1 MARDHPKKASSSS
14 TKESNTNKSL
24 STRTSETARDH
35 PKKASSSSK
44 KESNTNMSLTTRNET
59 VSLSQHD
66 KCAIII
72 TRLFRFNK
80 RIKAEIAYDNDR
92 YNRKYAAREKDYVVK
107 KFCANVE
114 KNASNIM
121 KLCYPEES
129 NAMKERIRAYF
140 HHSRSAQSEL
150 VKIRREYEQ
159 KVTSP
164 LMENLERF
172 SFHEDTA
179 EKNTQIFQL
188 VRFALIRYVL
198 YLQFLCYS
206 LSRQAS
212 LSQQKREECWLLRRI
227 RNLVDK
233 SCKRRKLIK
242 DLETKTKAVEAQASL
257 ITGEKDKRII
267 ELEATIKEY
276 KENSIGKNKHITE
289 LEERLGGGDK
299 NLPLVD
305 SLIMEEKDKRI
316 MELEAIINE
325 YKENLSNKN
334 KHITELEEKLGGGN
348 DNMSHVDNVSLI
360 HVSMI

>member
-1 MARDHPKKASSSS
+1 
-14 TKESNTNKSL
+14 
-24 STRTSETARDH
+24 
-35 PKKASSSSK
+35 
-44 KESNTNMSLTTRNET
+44 MSLTTRNET

-72 TRLFRFNK
+72 TRLFRFNR

-129 NAMKERIRAYF
+129 NAMKERILAYF
-140 HHSRSAQSEL
+140 HHSRSAHSEI

-212 LSQQKREECWLLRRI
+212 LSQQKCEECWLLRRI

-242 DLETKTKAVEAQASL
+242 DLETKTKAVEAEASL
-257 ITGEKDKRII
+257 IMEEKDKRII
-267 ELEATIKEY
+267 ELEAIIK
-276 KENSIGKNKHITE
+276 
-289 LEERLGGGDK
+289 
-299 NLPLVD
+299 
-305 SLIMEEKDKRI
+305 
-316 MELEAIINE
+316 E

-334 KHITELEEKLGGGN
+334 KHITKHEEILGGAE
-348 DNMSHVDNVSLI
+348 NMPLVDNVSLI
-360 HVSMI
+360 RLLIM